1 MFKSAMT
8 LFNLHRPPL
17 ATLGYLLTNLCR
29 GGAQLLAPATCCLCQ
44 GSGQQACGLWGLDL
58 CEHCAAACPPVP
70 HACPRC
76 ASSLA
81 PGSAC
86 AACTVYPPPFDATFA
101 VSAYEHPVDHLVREL
116 KFRNALPHARVLGML
131 LAQRRQAAPAA
142 LPDCVIPIPLHRDRY
157 IQRGFNQAEEI
168 ARHAARGLGLPLR
181 SRLLQRT
188 RATPEQSGLPAT
200 ARRQNLHGAFT
211 ATARLAGRQVALV
224 DDVLTTGSTVAE
236 AARTLKAAGAARVE
250 VWVAARALEAMPI

>member
-1 MFKSAMT
+1 MSLVNFRNRSV
-8 LFNLHRPPL
+8 

-29 GGAQLLAPATCCLCQ
+29 GGAHLLAPATCCLCQ
-44 GSGQQACGLWGLDL
+44 GSGQPGRGLWGLDL

-70 HACPRC
+70 DACPRC
-76 ASSLA
+76 ASRLA
-81 PGSAC
+81 PGGAC
-86 AACTVYPPPFDATFA
+86 AGCTVYPPPFDATFA
-101 VSAYEHPVDHLVREL
+101 CAAYEHPIDYLVREL

-131 LAQRRQAAPAA
+131 LAQRRRAAPAA

-157 IQRGFNQAEEI
+157 IERGFNQAEEI

-200 ARRQNLHGAFT
+200 ARRQNLHGAFRV
-211 ATARLAGRQVALV
+211 TARLGGRHVV
-224 DDVLTTGSTVAE
+224 HEGDVLTTGSTVAE
-236 AARTLKAAGAARVE
+236 AARTLKAAGVARVE
-250 VWVAARALEAMPI
+250 VWVAARALETVPI